1 MQTIATYLLRT
12 PELAA
17 DEISQRWSKLDSLFE
32 LWLSQKGAD
41 IPLGNEGFFKSK
53 TQQDDTGLYRI
64 DKHASKDGAVTQYT
78 LEEKTRAGLNF
89 TTHIS
94 ILSAADQVTLYA
106 TLKVSNLNDIV
117 AQTFADAKCPKI
129 IRDAINL
136 FDDWHYFDNKL
147 ATSVTLVTNKEEAQA
162 LATRL
167 TDGDFRKLPVVVVSE
182 LDGEEIWPEIANQIA
197 YDLSGAADVYRLNED
212 ASSELTNVVGKIN
225 SCYLGAIRIY
235 WPIRPKEEFPRSTV
249 WTASQLL
256 PEDESMD
263 QEHASRFRSQL
274 RNRVLAAM
282 SISVQ
287 EPREI
292 ASIKEAE
299 IKGRIAKLE
308 GHAADHEAALALID
322 ELQKKNESLKEQLD
336 EANKR
341 CTSLEY
347 QVRYANDGSVASP
360 RVTPASNDEINSPEP
375 GDVRFYK
382 KISEAGDHDKFR
394 IVNDCNHNKWQGSK
408 PADKA
413 RKGIIRHEGRDD
425 WKSMQHCAKC
435 TGPGMWRVQW

>member
-12 PELAA
+12 PELPA
-17 DEISQRWSKLDSLFE
+17 DEISQRRSKLESLFE
-32 LWLSQKGAD
+32 SWLSQKGAD
-41 IPLGNEGFFKSK
+41 VPLVNEGFFKSK

-64 DKHASKDGAVTQYT
+64 DRHASEEGAVTEYT
-78 LEEKTRAGLNF
+78 LEEKTRVGLNC
-89 TTHIS
+89 TTRIS
-94 ILSAADQVTLYA
+94 ILTATSQVTLYA
-106 TLKVSNLNDIV
+106 TLTVSNPDDIV
-117 AQTFADAKCPKI
+117 AQTFTDAKCPKI

-136 FDDWHYFDNKL
+136 FDDWRYFNNKL
-147 ATSVTLVTNKEEAQA
+147 ATSVTPVTGKEEVQA

-167 TDGDFRKLPVVVVSE
+167 RDGDLRKLPMVVVSE
-182 LDGEEIWPEIANQIA
+182 VDGEEIWPEIASQIA
-197 YDLSGAADVYRLNED
+197 YDLSGSAEVYRLNED
-212 ASSELTNVVGKIN
+212 ASSELTNAVGKIN

-235 WPIRPKEEFPRSTV
+235 WPIRTSEGFPRSTV
-249 WTASQLL
+249 WTAPQLL

-263 QEHASRFRSQL
+263 QEYASRFRSQL

-308 GHAADHEAALALID
+308 AHAADHETALALID
-322 ELQKKNESLKEQLD
+322 ELQKKNELLKEQLD
-336 EANKR
+336 ETNKR
-341 CTSLEY
+341 YTSLEY
-347 QVRYANDGSVASP
+347 QIRYANDGSVASP
-360 RVTPASNDEINSPEP
+360 RVTPASNDEINPPEP
-375 GDVRFYK
+375 GEVRFYK
-382 KISEAGDHDKFR
+382 KINEAGDHDKFR
-394 IVNDCNHNKWQGSK
+394 IVNDCNHNRWQGSK